1 MTTHDPDHPAR
12 LNGGSIV
19 LEAGK
24 IALPR
29 GSLPA

>member
-19 LEAGK
+19 LEGGK
-24 IALPR
+24 VAPPR
-29 GSLPA
+29 DPLPA